1 MPTPSSLPQ
10 TKNGN
15 KGEEMFRRVRRK
27 IHAPSIA
34 ALIGLGLCTMPALAQ
49 QAQPSWIIP
58 DLLAA
63 ARPEGSVT
71 VYSSVNEQEGLPL
84 WKEFEDATGI
94 KVNYI
99 RGNDAALT
107 SKIQIEARSGQQS
120 WDVLVTTAVTR
131 LPPALRATFDPPQA
145 ANIIPQARDPDHR
158 WYGVYANY
166 NSPSYNTAAV
176 KLDKPPKDFEEFLTH
191 KEWIGHVGI
200 DGLEFPWTRAIIDY
214 YGEEKGTRLLKQFFE
229 EFKPSPVDGHLAL
242 ARAVGAGEYWVA
254 ISNYVNL
261 VNNVRSSGAPTDYW
275 GQTPIAVILGQVAV
289 NAKAPHR
296 KAAELAANFLLSQE
310 GQRSVSR
317 AGRLPVRNDV
327 TPVPPDALTKLGDA
341 RIFPVE
347 FTPEE
352 ERTWQKRFQDLLR
365 GR

>member
-1 MPTPSSLPQ
+1 
-10 TKNGN
+10 
-15 KGEEMFRRVRRK
+15 MFRTIV
-27 IHAPSIA
+27 
-34 ALIGLGLCTMPALAQ
+34 G
-49 QAQPSWIIP
+49 
-58 DLLAA
+58 AA
-63 ARPEGSVT
+63 AVIIGTAAGCAAQTAAPTWMLPGILDAAKAEGTIS

-99 RGNDAALT
+99 RANDAALT
-107 SKIQIEARSGQQS
+107 SKIQIEARTGQQS

-131 LPPALRATFDPPQA
+131 LPAQLRAQFDPPQA
-145 ANIIPQARDPDHR
+145 AGIIPQARDPDRR

-166 NSPSYNTAAV
+166 NTPSYNTKYV

-200 DGLEFPWTRAIIDY
+200 DALEFPWTRTIVDH
-214 YGEEKGTRLLKQFFE
+214 YGEEKGGKLLKQFFE
-229 EFKPSPVDGHLAL
+229 EFKPTPVDGHLAL
-242 ARAVGAGEYWVA
+242 ARAVGGGEYWVA
-254 ISNYVNL
+254 VSNYVNL
-261 VNNVRSSGAPTDYW
+261 TNNVMSSGAPTDYW
-275 GQTPIAVILGQVAV
+275 GQTPVAVILGQVAI
-289 NAKAPHR
+289 NAKAPHP
-296 KAAELAANFLLSQE
+296 KAAQLAANFLLSQE

-327 TPVPPDALTKLGDA
+327 TPNPPDALTKLGDA
-341 RIFPVE
+341 KIIPMD

-352 ERTWQKRFQDLLR
+352 EKLWQKRYQDLLR